1 MRKQHYVFT
10 TTILIA
16 WIGSFKVDHLRIQIE
31 TKTSYLGLV
40 IIFSLILLEKN
51 EEKTFQTLSND
62 FLWMLQENVPFSNS
76 VKSAK
81 TKKTELQWHHNSVE
95 TTTHFNKDATILRLE
110 KTLFNISFVSKC
122 PKLTAVASVCYTVT

>member
-16 WIGSFKVDHLRIQIE
+16 WIGSFKVDHLRFQVE

-51 EEKTFQTLSND
+51 EEKNIPNFIEWLSLNASGKCS
-62 FLWMLQENVPFSNS
+62 FLKF
-76 VKSAK
+76 
-81 TKKTELQWHHNSVE
+81 
-95 TTTHFNKDATILRLE
+95 
-110 KTLFNISFVSKC
+110 C
-122 PKLTAVASVCYTVT
+122 